1 MKTKVLGLA
10 LGLALWGA
18 CGGQE
23 TGGTGADG
31 SSPGGNVSFGGAQD
45 IGQFRAALERGELP
59 EQGSLDA
66 NGFFGEHYNATP
78 ASGDCSGALCLT
90 PGLSVAKDWIAGAHQ
105 ATLQVAVSTTIDP
118 ATLPRLPMNLVV
130 VVDHSG
136 SMASDG
142 RLQKVKAGL
151 NTLVDNLGADDRL
164 AIIKFDDNVD
174 VDLPLRNQLDRAAA
188 HIIINNMQPDGSTN
202 LYDGLEAGFRQLG
215 DVAHTDRQNRVIFL
229 SDGLATAGNTSEY
242 SILAMAQAYI
252 ARGIGLTT
260 IGVGDDFDV
269 SLMKGLA
276 ENGAGNY
283 YFLEDAAAAGEV
295 FTEELDY
302 FMTPIA
308 LDLSLKVTAGSG
320 WTFDGAVGAATYASR
335 QTEGTMSIP
344 AAFVASRTSQEP
356 GEGRRGGGSMIFVR
370 LDAGTTAGTQ
380 VADLELS
387 YRVPGSQEVIT
398 THTALDYAPNP
409 QDTPEDPY
417 LSGPELGERFAM
429 EQMYLGLYAATN
441 TYGAGC
447 SLAVLEATKRTALT
461 WSELHPDPDLSAD
474 LELVDMFIGN
484 LHAQGAVASDLG
496 ACQIAQPWSTSDSSD
511 DYGYSDDTGC
521 NGQPCDGMPACSAA
535 NFDASWLSILGVA
548 GLVVV
553 RRRRKR

>member
-1 MKTKVLGLA
+1 MKTTLLGLA
-10 LGLALWGA
+10 LGTALLGA
-18 CGGQE
+18 CGGSE
-23 TGGTGADG
+23 SAGSAGDDG
-31 SSPGGNVSFGGAQD
+31 QSAGGNVSFGGAQD
-45 IGQFRAALERGELP
+45 IGQFRAALERGEIP

-66 NGFFGEHYNATP
+66 NGFFSEHYNATP
-78 ASGDCSGALCLT
+78 ANGDCTGALCLT
-90 PGLSVAKDWIAGAHQ
+90 PGLSVAKDWITGAHQ

-118 ATLPRLPMNLVV
+118 STLPHLPMNLVV

-142 RLQKVKAGL
+142 RLQKVKVGL
-151 NTLVDNLGADDRL
+151 NALVDNLGPDDRL
-164 AIIKFDDNVD
+164 AIIKFDDTVD
-174 VDLPLRNQLDRAAA
+174 VDLPLRSTLDRAAA
-188 HIIINNMQPDGSTN
+188 HIIINNMQPDGSTD
-202 LYDGLEAGFRQLG
+202 LYDGLEAGFRQFG
-215 DVAHTDRQNRVIFL
+215 DVAYTDRQNRVIFL

-242 SILAMAQAYI
+242 AIMNMAKGYI
-252 ARGIGLTT
+252 SRGIGLTT

-269 SLMKGLA
+269 ALMKGLA

-283 YFLEDAAAAGEV
+283 YFLEDATAAGEV
-295 FTEELDY
+295 FTEELAY

-308 LDLSLKVTAGSG
+308 LDLNLTVAAGSG
-320 WTFDGAVGAATYASR
+320 WTFDGSVGATTYASSL
-335 QTEGTMSIP
+335 TTGTMSIP
-344 AAFVASRTSQEP
+344 AAFVASRTSQQP

-370 LDAGTTAGTQ
+370 LEANETAGTQ
-380 VADLELS
+380 VADLQLS

-398 THTALDYAPNP
+398 THTSLDYAPNP
-409 QDTPEDPY
+409 QDTPADPY
-417 LSGPELGERFAM
+417 LSGPELAERFAM
-429 EQMYLGLYAATN
+429 EQMYLGLFAATN

-484 LHAQGAVASDLG
+484 LQARGAVASDLA
-496 ACQIAQPWSTSDSSD
+496 ACQVAQPWPTADSGSPD
-511 DYGYSDDTGC
+511 DVATCD
-521 NGQPCDGMPACSAA
+521 GQPCTGMYACSAA